1 MNHLKTSIQ
10 SRENLRKRNFAFKLV
25 LLLLLVFSSEGS
37 TLFALLRDRYPIL
50 DNLVRAL
57 IFLISANLLI
67 SMGRIITLRFYLQKT
82 DDSKVQPNFVIG
94 IDRISSIV
102 NVNIILISFMLALGI
117 KPLEFLTSITIV
129 AAAIAIL
136 TKEFIANII
145 NGLII
150 MFSNQLEI
158 GDKIH
163 IGKSTGFIRDI
174 TLSNVTLKNDTG
186 EIILI
191 PNSLILS
198 SEVVNYSKNNTHQMI
213 FDTELPYSSDLDLN
227 LLEQRLISSLRDFD
241 ALVYMDGAQLNVLE
255 RKAENFLVRF
265 QFPIKSGEKATAIQV
280 RKRINQNLIDWS
292 HEQRKA

>member
-10 SRENLRKRNFAFKLV
+10 SRENLRKRNFAFKLIF
-25 LLLLLVFSSEGS
+25 LLLLVFSSEGD
-37 TLFALLRDRYPIL
+37 TLFAQLIDRYPIL
-50 DNLVRAL
+50 SNLVRSL
-57 IFLISANLLI
+57 IFLLTANLLI
-67 SMGRIITLRFYLQKT
+67 STGRIITLKFYLQKT
-82 DDSKVQPNFVIG
+82 DDAKVQPNFVIG

-102 NVNIILISFMLALGI
+102 NVNIILISFMLAFGV

-150 MFSNQLEI
+150 MFSDQLEI

-174 TLSNVTLKNDTG
+174 TLSNITLKNDTG

-191 PNSLILS
+191 PNSMVLS
-198 SEVVNYSKNNTHQMI
+198 SEVINYSKNNAHQMI
-213 FDTELPYSSDLDLN
+213 FDTELPYSSESDLG
-227 LLEQRLISSLRDFD
+227 LLEQRLIGALKDFETI
-241 ALVYMDGAQLNVLE
+241 VYVDGAQLNVLE

-265 QFPIKSGEKATAIQV
+265 QFPIKSGEKPTEIQV
-280 RKRINQNLIDWS
+280 RKLINQTLIDWS

>member
-10 SRENLRKRNFAFKLV
+10 SRENLRKRNFAFKLIF
-25 LLLLLVFSSEGS
+25 LLLLVFFSEGD
-37 TLFALLRDRYPIL
+37 TIFAQLLDRYSIL
-50 DNLVRAL
+50 SNIVRGL
-57 IFLISANLLI
+57 IFLLTSNLLI

-82 DDSKVQPNFVIG
+82 DDAKVQPNFVIG

-102 NVNIILISFMLALGI
+102 NVNIILISFMLAFGI

-150 MFSNQLEI
+150 MFSDQLEI

-163 IGKSTGFIRDI
+163 IGNSTGFIRDI
-174 TLSNVTLKNDTG
+174 TLSNITLKNDTG

-191 PNSLILS
+191 PNSMVLS
-198 SEVVNYSKNNTHQMI
+198 SEVINYSKNNAHQMI
-213 FDTELPYSSDLDLN
+213 FDTELPYSSESDLG
-227 LLEQRLISSLRDFD
+227 LLEQRLID
-241 ALVYMDGAQLNVLE
+241 ALKDFETVVYVDAAQLNVLE

-265 QFPIKSGEKATAIQV
+265 QFPIKSGEKPIEIQV
-280 RKRINQNLIDWS
+280 RKLINQTLIDWS

>member
-10 SRENLRKRNFAFKLV
+10 SRENLRKRNFAFKLIF
-25 LLLLLVFSSEGS
+25 LLILVFSSAGD
-37 TLFALLRDRYPIL
+37 TLFAQLIDRYPL
-50 DNLVRAL
+50 LSNLVRSL
-57 IFLISANLLI
+57 IFLLTANLLI
-67 SMGRIITLRFYLQKT
+67 SIGRFITLRFYLQKT
-82 DDSKVQPNFVIG
+82 DDAKVQPNFVIG

-102 NVNIILISFMLALGI
+102 NVNIILISFMLAFGI

-150 MFSNQLEI
+150 MFSDQLEI

-174 TLSNVTLKNDTG
+174 TLSNITLKNDTG

-191 PNSLILS
+191 PNSMVLS
-198 SEVVNYSKNNTHQMI
+198 SEVINYSKNNAHQMI
-213 FDTELPYSSDLDLN
+213 FDTELPYSSESDLG
-227 LLEQRLISSLRDFD
+227 LLEQRLID
-241 ALVYMDGAQLNVLE
+241 ALKDFAAVVFVDGAQINVLE
-255 RKAENFLVRF
+255 RKTENFLIRF
-265 QFPIKSGEKATAIQV
+265 QFPIKSGEKPTEIQV
-280 RKRINQNLIDWS
+280 RKLINQTLIDWS
-292 HEQRKA
+292 HEQRQA

>member
-10 SRENLRKRNFAFKLV
+10 SRENLRKRNFAFKLIF
-25 LLLLLVFSSEGS
+25 LLLLVFSSEGD
-37 TLFALLRDRYPIL
+37 TLFAQLLDRYPIL
-50 DNLVRAL
+50 SNIVRGL
-57 IFLISANLLI
+57 IFLLTSNLLI

-82 DDSKVQPNFVIG
+82 DDAKVQPNFVIG

-102 NVNIILISFMLALGI
+102 NVNMILISFMLAFGI

-150 MFSNQLEI
+150 MFSDQLEI

-163 IGKSTGFIRDI
+163 IGNSTGFIRDI
-174 TLSNVTLKNDTG
+174 TLSNITLKNDTG

-191 PNSLILS
+191 PNSMVLS
-198 SEVVNYSKNNTHQMI
+198 SEVINYSKNNAHQMI
-213 FDTELPYSSDLDLN
+213 FDTELPYSSESDLG
-227 LLEQRLISSLRDFD
+227 LLEQRLIDSLKDFETVVYVD
-241 ALVYMDGAQLNVLE
+241 AAQLNVLE

-265 QFPIKSGEKATAIQV
+265 QFPIKSGEKPTEIQV
-280 RKRINQNLIDWS
+280 RKLINQTLIDWS

>member
-10 SRENLRKRNFAFKLV
+10 SRENLRKRNFAFKLI
-25 LLLLLVFSSEGS
+25 LLLILVFGLVGD
-37 TLFALLRDRYPIL
+37 TLFAQLLDRYPIL
-50 DNLVRAL
+50 DQVVRAF
-57 IFLISANLLI
+57 IFFFSANLLI

-82 DDSKVQPNFVIG
+82 DDAKVLPNFVIG

-102 NVNIILISFMLALGI
+102 NVNIILISFMLAFGI

-150 MFSNQLEI
+150 MFSDQLEI

-174 TLSNVTLKNDTG
+174 TLSNITLKNDTG

-191 PNSLILS
+191 PNSMVLS
-198 SEVVNYSKNNTHQMI
+198 SEVINYSKNNAHQMI
-213 FDTELPYSSDLDLN
+213 FDTELPYSSESDLN
-227 LLEQRLISSLRDFD
+227 LLEQRMIGALKDFT
-241 ALVYMDGAQLNVLE
+241 ALVYVDGAQLNVLE
-255 RKAENFLVRF
+255 RKAENFLIRF
-265 QFPIKSGEKATAIQV
+265 QFPIKSGEKLTEIQV
-280 RKRINQNLIDWS
+280 RKLINQTLIDWS

>member
-10 SRENLRKRNFAFKLV
+10 SRENLRKRNFAIKLIF
-25 LLLLLVFSSEGS
+25 LLLLVFSSEGD
-37 TLFALLRDRYPIL
+37 TLFAQLLDRYPIL
-50 DNLVRAL
+50 SNIVRGL
-57 IFLISANLLI
+57 IFLLTSNLLI

-82 DDSKVQPNFVIG
+82 DDAKVQPNFVIG

-102 NVNIILISFMLALGI
+102 NVNIILISFMLAFGI

-150 MFSNQLEI
+150 MFSDQLEI

-174 TLSNVTLKNDTG
+174 TLSNITLKNDTG

-191 PNSLILS
+191 PNSMVLS
-198 SEVVNYSKNNTHQMI
+198 SEVINYSKNNAHQMI
-213 FDTELPYSSDLDLN
+213 FDTELPYSSESDLG
-227 LLEQRLISSLRDFD
+227 LLEQRLIGSLKDFETI
-241 ALVYMDGAQLNVLE
+241 VYVDGAQLNVLE

-265 QFPIKSGEKATAIQV
+265 QFPIKSGEKPTEIQV
-280 RKRINQNLIDWS
+280 RKLINQTLIDWS

>member
-10 SRENLRKRNFAFKLV
+10 SRENLRKRNFAFKLIF
-25 LLLLLVFSSEGS
+25 LLLLVFSSEGD
-37 TLFALLRDRYPIL
+37 TLFAQLLDRYPIL
-50 DNLVRAL
+50 SNIVRGL
-57 IFLISANLLI
+57 IFLLTSNLLI

-82 DDSKVQPNFVIG
+82 DDAKVQPNFVIG

-102 NVNIILISFMLALGI
+102 NVNIILISFMLAFGI

-129 AAAIAIL
+129 AAALALL

-150 MFSNQLEI
+150 MFSDQLEI

-163 IGKSTGFIRDI
+163 IGNSTGFIRDI
-174 TLSNVTLKNDTG
+174 TLSNITLKNDTG

-191 PNSLILS
+191 PNSMVLS
-198 SEVVNYSKNNTHQMI
+198 SEVINYSKNNAHQMI
-213 FDTELPYSSDLDLN
+213 FDTELPYSSESDLG
-227 LLEQRLISSLRDFD
+227 LLEQRLID
-241 ALVYMDGAQLNVLE
+241 ALKDFETVVYLDAAQLNVLE

-265 QFPIKSGEKATAIQV
+265 QFPIKSGEKPIEIQV
-280 RKRINQNLIDWS
+280 RKLINQTLIDWS

>member
-10 SRENLRKRNFAFKLV
+10 SRENLRKRNFAFKLIF
-25 LLLLLVFSSEGS
+25 LLLLVFFSEGD
-37 TLFALLRDRYPIL
+37 TIFAQLLDRYSIL
-50 DNLVRAL
+50 SNIVRGL
-57 IFLISANLLI
+57 IFLLTSNLLI

-82 DDSKVQPNFVIG
+82 DDAKVQPNFVIG

-102 NVNIILISFMLALGI
+102 NVNIILISFMLAFGI

-150 MFSNQLEI
+150 MFSDQLEI

-174 TLSNVTLKNDTG
+174 TLSNITLKNDTG

-191 PNSLILS
+191 PNSMVLS
-198 SEVVNYSKNNTHQMI
+198 SEVINYSKNNAHQMI
-213 FDTELPYSSDLDLN
+213 FDTELPYSSESDLG
-227 LLEQRLISSLRDFD
+227 LLEQRLIGSLKDFETI
-241 ALVYMDGAQLNVLE
+241 VYVDGAQLNVLE

-265 QFPIKSGEKATAIQV
+265 QFPIKSGEKPTEIQV
-280 RKRINQNLIDWS
+280 RKLINQTLIDWS

>member
-10 SRENLRKRNFAFKLV
+10 SRENLRKRNFAFKLIF
-25 LLLLLVFSSEGS
+25 LLVLVFFSEGD
-37 TLFALLRDRYPIL
+37 TIFAQLLDRYSIL
-50 DNLVRAL
+50 SNIVRGL
-57 IFLISANLLI
+57 IFLLTSNLLI

-82 DDSKVQPNFVIG
+82 DDAKVQPNFVIG

-102 NVNIILISFMLALGI
+102 NVNIILISFMLAFGI

-150 MFSNQLEI
+150 MFSDQLEI

-163 IGKSTGFIRDI
+163 IGNSTGFIRDI
-174 TLSNVTLKNDTG
+174 TLSNITLKNDTG

-191 PNSLILS
+191 PNSMVLS
-198 SEVVNYSKNNTHQMI
+198 SEVINYSKNNAHQMI
-213 FDTELPYSSDLDLN
+213 FDTELPYSSESDLG
-227 LLEQRLISSLRDFD
+227 LLEQRLIGSLKDFETI
-241 ALVYMDGAQLNVLE
+241 VYVDGAQLNVLE

-265 QFPIKSGEKATAIQV
+265 QFPIKSGEKPIEIQV
-280 RKRINQNLIDWS
+280 RKLINQTLIDWS
-292 HEQRKA
+292 HEHRKA

>member
-10 SRENLRKRNFAFKLV
+10 SREKLRKRNFAIKLIF
-25 LLLLLVFSSEGS
+25 LLILVFSSEGE
-37 TLFALLRDRYPIL
+37 TLFAQLLDRYPIL
-50 DNLVRAL
+50 SNIARAL
-57 IFLISANLLI
+57 IFLLTANLLI
-67 SMGRIITLRFYLQKT
+67 SLGRIITLRFYLQKT
-82 DDSKVQPNFVIG
+82 DDAKVQPNFVIG

-102 NVNIILISFMLALGI
+102 NVNIILISFMLAFGI

-150 MFSNQLEI
+150 MFSDQLEI

-174 TLSNVTLKNDTG
+174 TLSNITLKNDTG

-191 PNSLILS
+191 PNSMVLS
-198 SEVVNYSKNNTHQMI
+198 SEVINYSKNNAHQMI
-213 FDTELPYSSDLDLN
+213 FDAELPYSSESDLS
-227 LLEQRLISSLRDFD
+227 LLEHRLIGSLKDFETI
-241 ALVYMDGAQLNVLE
+241 VYVDGAQLNVLE

-265 QFPIKSGEKATAIQV
+265 QFPIKSGEKPTEIQV
-280 RKRINQNLIDWS
+280 RKLINQTLIDWS

>member
-10 SRENLRKRNFAFKLV
+10 SRENLRKRNFAFKLI
-25 LLLLLVFSSEGS
+25 LLLILVFGLVGD
-37 TLFALLRDRYPIL
+37 TLFAQLLDRYPIL
-50 DNLVRAL
+50 DQVVRAF
-57 IFLISANLLI
+57 IFFFSANLLI

-82 DDSKVQPNFVIG
+82 DDAKVLPNFVIG

-102 NVNIILISFMLALGI
+102 NVNIILISFMLAFGI

-150 MFSNQLEI
+150 MFSDQLEI

-174 TLSNVTLKNDTG
+174 TLSNITLKNDTG

-191 PNSLILS
+191 PNSMVLS
-198 SEVVNYSKNNTHQMI
+198 SEVINYSKNNAHQMI
-213 FDTELPYSSDLDLN
+213 FDTELPYSSESDLN
-227 LLEQRLISSLRDFD
+227 LLEQRMIGALKDFT
-241 ALVYMDGAQLNVLE
+241 ALVYVDGAQLNVLE
-255 RKAENFLVRF
+255 RKAENFLIRF
-265 QFPIKSGEKATAIQV
+265 QFPIKSDEKLTEIQV
-280 RKRINQNLIDWS
+280 RKLINQTLIDWS